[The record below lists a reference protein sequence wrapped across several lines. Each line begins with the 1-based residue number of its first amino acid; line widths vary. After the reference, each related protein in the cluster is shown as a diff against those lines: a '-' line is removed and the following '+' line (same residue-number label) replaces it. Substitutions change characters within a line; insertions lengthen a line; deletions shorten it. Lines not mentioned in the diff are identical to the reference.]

1 MILSGY
7 TGQYKL
13 ADQFRRDRV
22 RWFLWFPALIGAG
35 IALYFMLHFEPGL
48 PWLILPVFLALMIY
62 ALRGSRLTGFR
73 LLLGAVLIVS
83 IGFSVALLRSEIVA
97 APILQK
103 KQVTELTGRILEKST
118 SIRSARFLID
128 DIRFASEGRVPALAL
143 VRLSSRTNF
152 QDISPGEIVKVKAVL
167 LPPPEPAYPGAYD
180 FQRRSYFQSIGAV
193 GYSISAFEVIGQ
205 NHNLLSRLRSLSAEV
220 RANIAD
226 FVLANAPPETAGFT
240 IAIMTGDKAAISEEQ
255 LDDMRFSGL
264 AHLLAIS
271 GMHMGMIGGLIFFAI
286 RFLLVLS
293 PYIALYYP
301 VKKIA
306 ALVALVGLAGY
317 LFVSG
322 MSVSAI
328 RAFIMISALF
338 IAICF
343 DRTALSLRMVALAA
357 VIILLLF
364 PESLVS
370 ASFQMSFAAVFSLIS
385 LYERLGPKLS
395 RFARSGGVIRRV
407 LAYVVGI
414 VLTSLVAGLATA
426 PFALY
431 HFGQVAT
438 YSLIANLF
446 AVPIMGIW
454 VMPGVILSF
463 IGYSIGLSFPLAVV
477 GSGID
482 FILWVARET
491 SSLPNSVLHTGTFS
505 ELQLIGITFVGLWFI
520 IWRQPVRWFA
530 LPMMAVLALTFL
542 INRSPDIL
550 ISESG
555 NLYALKTEAGETY
568 YSSLRADRFE
578 AERWRLVLGT
588 DRAEEQP
595 SGLSCDHFGCVLRRT
610 GELIAFP
617 QTREGVEMDCRRADI
632 IVSRVPAPEKCARA
646 RLIIDKF
653 DLWRRGSHS
662 VFISSEGTVEVK
674 TANDL
679 RGNRPWVPERYRKS
693 LEKGGTN

>member
-1 MILSGY
+1 MIFSGP
-7 TGQYKL
+7 TGHDNL
-13 ADQFRRDRV
+13 ADQFRRDRA
-22 RWFLWFPALIGAG
+22 RWFLWFPALIGGG
-35 IALYFMLHFEPGL
+35 IALYFTLLFEPGL
-48 PWLILPVFLALMIY
+48 PWLILPGFLAILLF
-62 ALRGSRLTGFR
+62 ALRESRLAGLR
-73 LLLGAVLIVS
+73 LFLGAVFLVS
-83 IGFSVALLRSEIVA
+83 LGFSVALLRSEIVA

-118 SIRSARFLID
+118 GINSARFLLG
-128 DIRFASEGRVPALAL
+128 DIRFARADRVPALAYI
-143 VRLSSRTNF
+143 RLSSRTNF

-193 GYSISAFEVIGQ
+193 GYSISAFEVVGQ
-205 NHNLLSRLRSLSAEV
+205 NHSLLSRLRSLSAEV

-226 FVLANAPPETAGFT
+226 FVLSNASSESAGFA
-240 IAIMTGDKAAISEEQ
+240 IAIMTGDKAAIPEDQ

-271 GMHMGMIGGLIFFAI
+271 GMHMGMIGGLIFFAV

-293 PYIALYYP
+293 PYVALYYP
-301 VKKIA
+301 VKKFA
-306 ALVALVGLAGY
+306 AIVALIGLAGY

-328 RAFIMISALF
+328 RAFIMIAALF

-370 ASFQMSFAAVFSLIS
+370 ASFQMSFAAVFALIS
-385 LYERLGPKLS
+385 LYEQLGPKLS
-395 RFARSGGVIRRV
+395 RFARSGGIIRRG
-407 LAYVVGI
+407 LAYILGI
-414 VLTSLVAGLATA
+414 ILTSLVAGLATA

-438 YSLIANLF
+438 YSLVANLF
-446 AVPIMGIW
+446 AVPIMGLW

-463 IGYSIGLSFPLAVV
+463 IGYSVGLSFPLSIV

-482 FILWVARET
+482 LILWVARET
-491 SSLPNSVLHTGTFS
+491 AALPNAVLHTGTFS
-505 ELQLIGITFVGLWFI
+505 ELQLIGITVIGLWFI
-520 IWRQPVRWFA
+520 IWRQSVRWLA
-530 LPMMAVLALTFL
+530 LPMLAVLTLTFL
-542 INRSPDIL
+542 ANRSPDIL

-555 NLYALKTEAGETY
+555 NLYALKTETGETF
-568 YSSLRADRFE
+568 YSSQRADRFE
-578 AERWRLVLGT
+578 AQRWRLVMGP
-588 DRAEEQP
+588 DRVEDPP
-595 SGLSCDHFGCVLRRT
+595 SRLACDPFGCVLRRT

-617 QTREGVEMDCRRADI
+617 ETTEGVEMDCRRADI
-632 IVSRVPAPEKCARA
+632 IVSRVPAPDNCTRA
-646 RLIIDKF
+646 RLVIDKF
-653 DLWRRGSHS
+653 DLWRRGAHS
-662 VFISSEGTVEVK
+662 LYLDPNGNILLET
-674 TANDL
+674 TNDV
-679 RGNRPWVPERYRKS
+679 RGNRPWVPDRYRHNPATGS
-693 LEKGGTN
+693 N